1 MLNHGLLY
9 LEHLSDRDLRVM
21 GAAAAVGDLTRD
33 RLRHRPTEAIDE
45 LLAEPALFD
54 ALFGPAA
61 VVELGVTPFL
71 VFAVLVNQ
79 TARDLR
85 TTSHFPEWVGAGQRL
100 PVFDSS
106 TLSALIEDAVR
117 RYFLIEFLASFTTV
131 ASGTVWV
138 QTERGHRRRRWSEL
152 DPVALSE
159 LVDRLPTVS
168 RPAGYRRL
176 GDVALFLSGVFPDH
190 TSRHPLGETSRARLS
205 ASAGIDPTQL
215 GDEGDLRFLEV
226 IGSSWYERAVGTA
239 DRVAAGGLGHLTD
252 MAHHFTD
259 ARRFLNCLTDRYLHQ
274 FDTGLMHPAA

>member
-21 GAAAAVGDLTRD
+21 GDAADVGELTRD
-33 RLRHRPTEAIDE
+33 RLRHRPEVVDE
-45 LLAEPALFD
+45 VLAEPALFD
-54 ALFGPAA
+54 ALFGPAP

-79 TARDLR
+79 TARDLAA
-85 TTSHFPEWVGAGQRL
+85 TPHFPEWVGVGQRL

-106 TLSALIEDAVR
+106 TLSALIDDAVR

-131 ASGTVWV
+131 ASGSVWV
-138 QTERGHRRRRWSEL
+138 QTERGYRRRRWSEL
-152 DPVALSE
+152 DPVAMSE

-190 TSRHPLGETSRARLS
+190 TSRHPLGESSRARLA
-205 ASAGIDPTQL
+205 ASAGIDSARL
-215 GDEGDLRFLEV
+215 EDEGDVRFLEV
-226 IGSSWYERAVGTA
+226 IGSEWYDKAVESA
-239 DRVAAGGLGHLTD
+239 DRVAATGLGHLTD
-252 MAHHFTD
+252 MARHFTD
-259 ARRFLNCLTDRYLHQ
+259 ARRFLNCLTDRYLHRH
-274 FDTGLMHPAA
+274 DTGLMHPAA